1 MAASATGV
9 PTAAPSVGAPT
20 QRFLA
25 LVYLVMAAGMA
36 VTAAVSGRVS
46 SNPEL
51 VRRILF
57 DPWFT
62 WGVFF
67 LQLTLVFFL
76 SAAVLRL
83 APGVAFLVFVAYAA
97 LTGVSLS
104 AIFLFYSQA
113 TITSAFVVAAGMF
126 LLSSLAGLLLR
137 RDLSGGAQF
146 LLMILLGWT
155 FAYLLSWFFPATSLF
170 SQTTTAVGILLFAG
184 LTVWDTQRLKQL
196 ASDLAGRQG
205 MGGMVVLGA
214 LALYLDFINLFL
226 LLLRRA
232 NR

>member
-1 MAASATGV
+1 MVASATGA
-9 PTAAPSVGAPT
+9 PTAAPRVGAPT

-62 WGVFF
+62 WLVFF
-67 LQLTLVFFL
+67 LQLALVFFL

-113 TITSAFVVAAGMF
+113 TITSAF
-126 LLSSLAGLLLR
+126 
-137 RDLSGGAQF
+137 
-146 LLMILLGWT
+146 
-155 FAYLLSWFFPATSLF
+155 
-170 SQTTTAVGILLFAG
+170 
-184 LTVWDTQRLKQL
+184 
-196 ASDLAGRQG
+196 
-205 MGGMVVLGA
+205 
-214 LALYLDFINLFL
+214 
-226 LLLRRA
+226 
-232 NR
+232 